1 MVQASGVDHVV
12 LHCSDVE
19 RSKTFYTEILGMS
32 VSREDDRRVF
42 LQAGGQGMR
51 VALFKKEGDAPLT
64 IGNDLNHLAFN
75 VAGGTYEGLKAELES
90 LGVAVSDRPGNNRSI
105 FFNDPDGHRL
115 QLIFK
120 PLRRSLTGRA
130 AHAARPRRR
139 VQA

>member
-42 LQAGGQGMR
+42 LQAGGQGVR

-75 VAGGTYEGLKAELES
+75 VAEGTYESLKAELES

-115 QLIFK
+115 QLIFN
-120 PLRRSLTGRA
+120 R
-130 AHAARPRRR
+130 
-139 VQA
+139 